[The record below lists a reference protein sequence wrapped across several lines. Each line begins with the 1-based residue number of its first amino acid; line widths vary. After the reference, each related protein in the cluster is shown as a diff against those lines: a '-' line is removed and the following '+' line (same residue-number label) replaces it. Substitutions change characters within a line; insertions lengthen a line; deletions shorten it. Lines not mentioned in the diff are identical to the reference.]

1 MLFGKRVISLCLSI
15 TMILG
20 LLPLNVMAADE
31 KLFADENESL
41 SIMATAKE
49 TVTVKENEEK
59 PIEPVPIDPVYKSLS
74 ILTDDLTVDRDYEQI
89 CNVTISNPAGKEAK
103 QFYLEAEN
111 VYSDLSYQ
119 FIGNG
124 SVDNPMFIAPGESIN
139 VSLSVFAQNAEKDT
153 YYIPIAA
160 HVLANGEYEED
171 SKQSITL
178 NCELPMLDLHW
189 NLDSISET
197 SLSQSYTITNNGDKL
212 TDLAVTVSNELK
224 DYVSFTPII
233 SNYELEKNS
242 KVQFT
247 VYPDLAKMKN
257 EGIDKLKGNLIA
269 VCAGKVSEWSCNFD
283 AKGKKITVTTMGKL
297 GLKQDGNPF
306 TKFKVD
312 EDSVAFK
319 YNNGTGYVDINDNLG
334 LEDVISDEGI
344 FNIEN
349 DMQIDL
355 GINNPISVT
364 STIKSFPVDDSTE
377 KSMETE
383 FKELDNGSIELIL
396 RNIISVNEFW
406 EYFNALMV
414 DKKNLIVTKNHL
426 SSMHITEN
434 LDDKAKIG
442 TELVITFNDLMD
454 ATKDLELPG
463 AIGGNK
469 AIGVLGYIYDIYSI
483 TDDARKTT
491 NVFHDPRLSNDLKQ
505 KYLTYNLS
513 KIIVT
518 ELQWANSLFVP
529 VPANLIINAGLY
541 LFSKY
546 LDGKQE
552 ALLDNAYSEIYAQI
566 LGKQCTNRGSITA
579 KFHAPDYSNSSTKP
593 SIHAS
598 SRMSGNGYVNKQDT
612 NYDMT
617 LNGKPAGTTQNSGL
631 TDVLMTEIPTDN
643 LILGKEN
650 TIVFDY
656 DTSPGSHSVSTDTE
670 ITLMYPN
677 DTEIAYIGEPDD
689 LQDVRTK
696 PDFAIYSEN
705 VYADDPVIGE
715 QTALHFNV
723 YNTGS
728 RGGWFKIT
736 CTDSDT
742 GKIFYQKEN
751 HYLSAFSSEQL
762 QIAWTPE
769 KNNTNFLINLENTSV
784 GLEERDKYASG
795 SGERDDRNN
804 KAEKTILARQREI
817 PMIKSTSADG
827 IYENQPFSVI
837 VDVEQCKDL
846 ESTAFKY
853 ENKEIRAESTGS
865 GQARRYCLYFEE
877 GLPNGDYEVEAEFQY
892 RKSAAAMATTSEK
905 VRFTVR
911 QQIWTVP
918 DISVNS
924 NVTLLYG
931 ENFEFSVYDIDNLT
945 RTEIVIDS
953 GTNIKGQPLQSNS
966 DKLKYSI
973 DMSGYTAGEHAVSIM
988 VYYTGRD
995 GSELAEK
1002 IAITVTLLSEAESY
1016 YSFSVPENIVE
1027 ASPKFSV
1034 YREAHKKTDV
1044 TFEKTLT
1051 GYRFLKTL
1059 DMVDDQSDYSLVVS
1073 YNSGVIVKNL
1083 GAADGVIDQSG
1094 CHTLTAIKSAKD
1106 EITYAAITRLP
1117 GAPGSVTIPVSLEK
1131 PLTLSQGEYE
1141 LTVHGAVDGVS
1152 FYQKIDIDMTAKDQV
1167 IDLSKFALIYYLDV
1181 TKSGASADKYNVSL
1195 YIHGDY
1201 GWDSYSMTKDSN
1213 NENNMLKCY
1222 NSSEWVLSRAEK
1234 STQVY
1239 LLAYSDTEVYFIQ
1252 IKDTTK
1258 GVTPVLVELEPDS
1271 NTIVLDRSALNE
1283 VNLLS
1288 INKDLKVSN
1297 VHINWNELSLSLYGD
1312 TVYIPDGKYA
1322 FQVTLT
1328 DDVQTFMSNSTVTI
1342 DKDCSVTVGADIN
1355 ATYSDIVVDWSE
1367 LYDSKATINCYN
1379 NSENWR
1385 SIIDVSS
1392 GSKVK
1397 ALNGLCIFNIC
1408 LSCTGIPI
1416 NFTRELA
1423 VGENND
1429 CITIG
1434 NKLTGDF
1441 SASFADEYQI
1451 EDSIQF
1457 SIKDVKDS
1465 YGNNLSTYYFDSP
1478 LSGQVIYKNVE
1489 NSEKIFTVPINE
1501 YSLYDISANL
1511 PAEPGEY
1518 SVSAI
1523 LTFNPPK
1530 EELTYSVAVNGSYA
1544 PVTGAGKY
1552 AAGEIVTISAG
1563 KRSNYDFLGWTS
1575 SDVTI
1580 NNLSGETSTFIM
1592 PAMDVSVTAQWEYH
1606 KGNNGGG
1613 GGSIITP
1620 IPNPIPVQRSIND
1633 CQIVISPET
1642 FLYDGKEKM
1651 PSVLVKDGSKTLSIN
1666 QHYTVEYKDNIYP
1679 GMAKVIITGK
1689 GSYSGSATKTFVIT
1703 QEIIEVTGITLNKEN
1718 LIMRLGDSEI
1728 LTALVLPANAN
1739 DKKVMWN
1746 SSNTTVATVDGNGR
1760 VDAKAKGTADIIAR
1774 TANGK
1779 EAACKV
1785 TVLTTPEPNIKM
1797 EARKI
1802 TLSKKNYVYNGK
1814 ARKPAVTVLDS
1825 NGNKI
1830 SSTNYI
1836 VFYSNNVKVGKAAVT
1851 VKLKNAYTGT
1861 FKKNFT
1867 IKPRG
1872 TKISSVKA
1880 KTKGFTVQWSKRK
1893 AQTTAYQIQYS
1904 TSKKFTAKTTKTK
1917 TVKNLAVTKFSVK
1930 KLKANKK
1937 YYVRV
1942 RTYKTKNKKKYRS
1955 AWSGIKSV
1963 KTKK

>member
-41 SIMATAKE
+41 AIMATAKE

-257 EGIDKLKGNLIA
+257 EGINKLEGDLIA
-269 VCAGKVSEWSCNFD
+269 VCAGKVSERSCAFD
-283 AKGKKITVTTMGKL
+283 ANGKKITVTTMGKL

-306 TKFKVD
+306 TDFIIKDDF
-312 EDSVAFK
+312 SSK
-319 YNNGTGYVDINDNLG
+319 YYNGTEYVDVSDKTKLTEILDNDGFFRYQYGSKLDLG
-334 LEDVISDEGI
+334 DSEDFGDLNFTTTVISKEYEG
-344 FNIEN
+344 
-349 DMQIDL
+349 
-355 GINNPISVT
+355 
-364 STIKSFPVDDSTE
+364 DSTD
-377 KSMETE
+377 
-383 FKELDNGSIELIL
+383 FKEEPIITVNTNNIPGTIRIEVETVMAYDKYISLLSTSSTKKVLHFPSKYKTSGNELAKEVLVQSITDLSIDKVTEEFINQVTGTDWIKDVYDISKVAVEGETILIM
-396 RNIISVNEFW
+396 NSNPKIS
-406 EYFNALMV
+406 
-414 DKKNLIVTKNHL
+414 
-426 SSMHITEN
+426 
-434 LDDKAKIG
+434 DKAKVNYTAAYVMKSILSIG
-442 TELVITFNDLMD
+442 SIAVSAVNPVVGGIFSVLTAPLNVLLDKYADAVTEEEF
-454 ATKDLELPG
+454 A
-463 AIGGNK
+463 
-469 AIGVLGYIYDIYSI
+469 
-483 TDDARKTT
+483 
-491 NVFHDPRLSNDLKQ
+491 RLSALHKQ
-505 KYLTYNLS
+505 Y
-513 KIIVT
+513 I
-518 ELQWANSLFVP
+518 
-529 VPANLIINAGLY
+529 GH
-541 LFSKY
+541 
-546 LDGKQE
+546 
-552 ALLDNAYSEIYAQI
+552 
-566 LGKQCTNRGSITA
+566 QCTNRGSISA
-579 KFHAPDYSNSSTKP
+579 RFYAPNYNNGKEKP

-762 QIAWTPE
+762 KIAWTPE

-784 GLEERDKYASG
+784 GLDERDKYASG

-1312 TVYIPDGKYA
+1312 TVYIPDGKYV
-1322 FQVTLT
+1322 FQATLT

-1408 LSCTGIPI
+1408 MSCTGIPI

-1465 YGNNLSTYYFDSP
+1465 YGNNLSTFYFDSP

-1544 PVTGAGKY
+1544 PVSGAGKY

-1563 KRSNYDFLGWTS
+1563 KRSNYDFLGWIS

-1613 GGSIITP
+1613 GSSIITP
-1620 IPNPIPVQRSIND
+1620 IPNLIPVQRSIND